1 MPTACGAPPAALLLG
16 PMSDHRPT
24 TLPDTVGPDTA
35 AARAALVPLSAA
47 APQGLR
53 AVVRAAAA
61 HLAASPSPSVRG
73 DAPRLTAEL
82 LVARALDLPRQDL
95 LLRLALHPAEP
106 VPQDALTHIATLLD
120 RRAAGEPT
128 AHILGEREFYG
139 RDFLV
144 TPATLIPRPETELLV
159 ETALSLAPRGARLA
173 DCGTGTGCIAVT
185 LCAERDDLHG
195 VACDISPDALAVTAR
210 NIVTHLGGTM
220 GPAATHPDL
229 APRDA
234 QDAARRKAFRRCQP
248 VLADFTRPLF
258 RDGALD
264 LLISNPPY
272 VTEAEHAGLTPEV
285 RDREARSALVPCTGE
300 GVDDAA
306 AARGRADGLGHARV
320 LVAEASRVLRPG
332 GLFLMEFGCAQGQS
346 VADLFLPYPRLW
358 AQVDIRR
365 DLAGLDRY
373 VVARRAQG

>member
-1 MPTACGAPPAALLLG
+1 MNQHRHPPSSVTLAPAA
-16 PMSDHRPT
+16 
-24 TLPDTVGPDTA
+24 PDTPDTTAVRATLA
-35 AARAALVPLSAA
+35 AV

-61 HLAASPSPSVRG
+61 YLAASPSPSVRD

-82 LVARALDLPRQDL
+82 FVALALNLPRQDL
-95 LLRLALHPAEP
+95 LLRLALHPAAL
-106 VPQDALTHIATLLD
+106 VPDDALAQVASLLT

-159 ETALSLAPRGARLA
+159 ETALSLAPRGARFA

-185 LCAERDDLHG
+185 LCAERDDLCG
-195 VACDISPDALAVTAR
+195 VAYDISPDALAVAAR
-210 NIVTHLGGTM
+210 NITAHLGGALEPD
-220 GPAATHPDL
+220 GAPPGLNAA
-229 APRDA
+229 
-234 QDAARRKAFRRCQP
+234 DAAHRAAFRRCQP

-258 RDGALD
+258 RHGSLD
-264 LLISNPPY
+264 LLVSNPPY
-272 VTEAEHAGLTPEV
+272 VSEAEHAGLTPEV
-285 RDREARSALVPCTGE
+285 RDREPHSALVPCLGRGLDE
-300 GVDDAA
+300 G
-306 AARGRADGLGHARV
+306 AARRGQADGLGHARV

-332 GLFLMEFGCAQGQS
+332 GLFLMEFGCAQGQA
-346 VADLFLPYPRLW
+346 VADLFLPYSPLW
-358 AQVDIRR
+358 TEVDIRQ

-373 VVARRAQG
+373 VVARREPHA